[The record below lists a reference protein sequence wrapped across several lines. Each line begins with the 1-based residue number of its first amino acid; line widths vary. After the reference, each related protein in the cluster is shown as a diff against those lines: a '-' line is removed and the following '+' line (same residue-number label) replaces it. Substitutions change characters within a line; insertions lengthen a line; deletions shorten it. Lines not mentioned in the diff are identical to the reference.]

1 MAEFLFGICVG
12 GLLMILADAFDNIK
26 EERHLQKKNREKRRE
41 DYEKENE
48 D

>member
-1 MAEFLFGICVG
+1 MTEFLFGICVG
-12 GLLMILADAFDNIK
+12 GLLMLLADAIDNIR
-26 EERHLQKKNREKRRE
+26 EERYLHKKNREKRRE